1 MSAVMEDEV
10 FFPVPKPTQLG
21 AEHYD
26 IKNQGETEEKQK
38 EEANPKDANTDD
50 EDSQQPTLKKQK
62 TTRNVKEFDLLNDFD
77 ITHFMAVIFGCSGS
91 GKSFLM
97 KHFLH
102 QMKQIKYW
110 KKYYLI
116 SPTELLSH
124 SFNCFD
130 EDCIEEAFDE
140 QWLKDLI
147 QEKTDFILNQETQ
160 TYSAKKRKK
169 LEPVLIIIDD
179 CAADPRIRNSPALN
193 KLFISGRHLNMGV
206 ALLMQNINARDSVP
220 LPVRNNAT
228 LIVTGKPRKKKDR
241 EFLTREWFSSG
252 NEKEGEQLLL
262 DITNERYQF
271 AVVNL
276 QKYATSTS
284 LYDFVYKIKA
294 PAKQKNFKLEKKKA
308 EPSKSKLTA
317 KTGNIIATKTYEY
330 LLFGNGFPSVF

>member
-1 MSAVMEDEV
+1 MEDEV

-26 IKNQGETEEKQK
+26 IKNQGEKEEKPQ
-38 EEANPKDANTDD
+38 EEEKAKDEEDDDD
-50 EDSQQPTLKKQK
+50 EEQSRPQKRQK
-62 TTRNVKEFDLLNDFD
+62 TTSAVKEFDLLKDFD

-102 QMKQIKYW
+102 QMKKANYW

-124 SFNCFD
+124 SFDCFD

-140 QWLKDLI
+140 EWLKDLI

-160 TYSAKKRKK
+160 AYSAKKRKK

-228 LIVTGKPRKKKDR
+228 LIITGKPRKKKDR

-276 QKYATSTS
+276 QKYATSTT
-284 LYDFVYKIKA
+284 LYDFVYKVKA
-294 PAKQKNFKLEKKKA
+294 PDKQKNFKLEKKKV
-308 EPSKSKLTA
+308 ESSKKKLTA
-317 KTGNIIATKTYEY
+317 AMGEVIATKSYEY
-330 LLFGNGFPSVF
+330 LLYGHGFPSVF